1 MLVPFA
7 LACGLVTA
15 ALFAADPAGQW
26 PQYRGPNG
34 WGIATTS
41 GPVQFGLKENLLWSV
56 EIPHGHSSP
65 SISGNLIFLTS
76 FDKSVKKLEILAIDL
91 KNGKIA
97 WRRPVSAATIE
108 KVHEVS
114 SPATATP
121 IVDGDRVYTYFGS
134 TGLVCHDRTGKL
146 LWTAPMPTAKASFGS
161 GASPALAGDV
171 LIIPRDDTGESKLM
185 AIDKNTGKE
194 LWQAQLSGGGDQ
206 GRMSGHA
213 TPVIWKDEVVMHLG
227 GEIAGYALKDGAKK
241 WWLPLATEGTSTPV
255 IVGDTAYVGASGSE
269 PELRDPIPDY
279 ATLLRKYDKNSDGQ
293 VDTEEFPSDLA
304 GRRRID
310 AGTTPG
316 AVVTFKQFIAFIDSN
331 KDSKV
336 DKAEWDGIVGMIT
349 KPSPLPLGTL
359 AIHLGGEK
367 QLGSSSIVWSEPRAV
382 PEVPMALVYKDR
394 VYTISNGGIA
404 SAYDAKTGKVL
415 FRGRVGA
422 GGLYYASPIAA
433 GDRIYFASDD
443 GVVTVITA
451 GDKLE
456 VLANND
462 LGEPIFA
469 TPAVVNGYLYVRTT
483 AHLYAFS
490 GGL

>member
-1 MLVPFA
+1 
-7 LACGLVTA
+7 
-15 ALFAADPAGQW
+15 
-26 PQYRGPNG
+26 
-34 WGIATTS
+34 
-41 GPVQFGLKENLLWSV
+41 VQFGLKENLLWSV

-269 PELRDPIPDY
+269 PELRDSIPDY